1 MLNYYELLD
10 LINTDEMTDNDYN
23 LLTALRESFN
33 NDFVDNLKGIKTT
46 PYSVKQG
53 ITAFMKICKF
63 KDTKNPGLY
72 VTVCQVLSLSA
83 ACKDDDGIKEN
94 NLSNIVNGFLTAE
107 KKPCEIYLKESIAV
121 AKSLGYKYGDNDFM
135 VEVDGNFYAVDRLY
149 EIFRCLGDNC
159 EYCQLLTSDYYKQ
172 GRQPLLLQGD
182 NSFGVILPVIVSA
195 IPKKYDCTFKHYI
208 ENEKSLD
215 KIDLLKIRKMA

>member
-10 LINTDEMTDNDYN
+10 LINTDEMTDNDYT
-23 LLTALRESFN
+23 LLTTLRESFN
-33 NDFVDNLKGIKTT
+33 KDFVDNLKTIKTT
-46 PYSVKQG
+46 PSSVKQG
-53 ITAFMKICKF
+53 VTAFMKICKF
-63 KDTKNPGLY
+63 KDAKNPGLY
-72 VTVCQVLSLSA
+72 VTDCQVLSLSA

-94 NLSNIVNGFLTAE
+94 NLSNIVNDFITAE
-107 KKPCEIYLKESIAV
+107 KKPCDIYLKESIAV
-121 AKSLGYKYGDNDFM
+121 AKSLGYKYGDSNYKI
-135 VEVDGNFYAVDRLY
+135 EIDGNYYVLDRLY

-159 EYCQLLTSDYYKQ
+159 EYCKVILGAKQ
-172 GRQPLLLQGD
+172 GRQPLLLQGN
-182 NSFGVILPVIVSA
+182 NSFGVVLPVLVSA

>member
-10 LINTDEMTDNDYN
+10 LINTDEMTDNDYT

-33 NDFVDNLKGIKTT
+33 NDFVDNLKTIKTT
-46 PYSVKQG
+46 PSSVKQG

-63 KDTKNPGLY
+63 KDAKNPGLY
-72 VTVCQVLSLSA
+72 VTDCQVLSLSA
-83 ACKDDDGIKEN
+83 ACKDDNGVKTADLTKTIETL
-94 NLSNIVNGFLTAE
+94 LSAN
-107 KKPCEIYLKESIAV
+107 KKPCDIYLKESIAV

-149 EIFRCLGDNC
+149 EIFRCLGNDC
-159 EYCQLLTSDYYKQ
+159 QYCQLLTSDYYKQ
-172 GRQPLLLQGD
+172 GRQPLLLSGKD
-182 NSFGVILPVIVSA
+182 SFGVILPVIRNNL
-195 IPKKYDCTFKHYI
+195 PKKYDCTFKHYV